1 MVNGELSQPQEVVSG
16 IWQGYSL
23 ASLLFLVVAE
33 ILALTIQQDSE
44 ISGLTVLGGSG
55 EDHKFSAFV
64 DDSTVFMQKA
74 QHLPRLMNKVKQF
87 GQLSG
92 LQVQLI
98 KSKIIL
104 LNTAVYTKDL
114 RGIPVLRHGDT
125 VRYLGYAVET
135 RELPTVNWA
144 ARVRNV
150 QRRLATAT

>member
-64 DDSTVFMQKA
+64 DDSTVFLQN
-74 QHLPRLMNKVKQF
+74 LPRVMNKVKQF
-87 GQLSG
+87 GRLSV
-92 LQVQLI
+92 LKVQPT
-98 KSKIIL
+98 KNKIR
-104 LNTAVYTKDL
+104 LNTAVNTKDL
-114 RGIPVLRHGDT
+114 HGIPVLRHGDT
-125 VRYLGYAVET
+125 VRY
-135 RELPTVNWA
+135 
-144 ARVRNV
+144 
-150 QRRLATAT
+150 